1 MAVGSAI
8 GSQHSPRLDARG
20 RGPQD
25 KSKLLKSGK
34 FVEVDGRLEARPT
47 GERETL
53 ETGLVLRSIGYR
65 GTPLADLP
73 FDERRGV
80 IPNKEGRV
88 VDPQTGEPLTG
99 VYTAGWIKRG
109 PSGVIGTNKQCSAQT
124 VERLIDDFVTGRLA
138 TPAEDREKLAT
149 LVAERRPGFVDY
161 SGWQRIDKQERSRG
175 AAAGKARQK
184 FVSVAEML
192 EASRLES

>member
-1 MAVGSAI
+1 MLRYLASPVEI
-8 GSQHSPRLDARG
+8 GGGD
-20 RGPQD
+20 
-25 KSKLLKSGK
+25 GK
-34 FVEVDGRLEARPT
+34 VESITLERNELVDVDGRLEARPT

-65 GTPLADLP
+65 GTPVADLP
-73 FDERRGV
+73 FDERRGGV
-80 IPNKEGRV
+80 IPNEEGRV
-88 VDPQTGEPLTG
+88 VDPQTGAALTG

-124 VERLIDDFVTGRLA
+124 VECLIDDFVAGRLA

-161 SGWQRIDKQERSRG
+161 SGWQKIDKQERARG
-175 AAAGKARQK
+175 AAAGRSRQK